1 MMMEWTPEAE
11 AAVKKVPFF
20 VRKKVKQHVE
30 VEARSSGRHKVV
42 MEDVKA
48 AKARYLS
55 RMSSDVKGY
64 QIDICF
70 GPSGCPNRA
79 NNGDELLEGATQILR
94 EADLLSFLKD
104 TIKGDLKY
112 HHEFR
117 VTISEC
123 PNACS
128 QPQIKDIG
136 IIGARLPSIIDVPCS
151 ECAACIEH
159 CRENAVALN
168 EDRPL
173 IDQDKCLY
181 CGKCIDVCPTGTI
194 AESQKGFRIQVGGK
208 LGRHPR
214 LARELPVLYDQT
226 EVIRMV
232 NAAVRFYKQKSRH
245 GERFGDLINRVLCG
259 AKEDLPE
266 FLKKGAS
273 FSDSMT

>member
-1 MMMEWTPEAE
+1 MEWTPEAE

-20 VRKKVKQHVE
+20 VRKKVKQRVE
-30 VEARSSGRHKVV
+30 DEARSSGRHRVV
-42 MEDVKA
+42 MDDVKS

-55 RMSSDVKGY
+55 RMSSEVKGY

-79 NNGDELLEGATQILR
+79 NIGDELLEDVKQILR

-104 TIKGDLKY
+104 HVKGDLKF

-136 IIGARLPSIIDVPCS
+136 MIGARLPSITDAPCS

-168 EDRPL
+168 GGRL
-173 IDQDKCLY
+173 FIDQDKCLY

-194 AESQKGFRIQVGGK
+194 AEGQKGFRIQVGGK

-214 LARELPVLYDQT
+214 LARELPGLYDQT

-232 NAAVRFYKQKSRH
+232 NAAVCFYKQKSRH
-245 GERFGDLINRVLCG
+245 GERFGDLINRVLRG
-259 AKEDLPE
+259 SREDLPE
-266 FLKKGAS
+266 FLKKGAY
-273 FSDSMT
+273 FSDSII